1 MTATLGRQLP
11 LSPAQA
17 IADYCARHAVSLTSE
32 QRTALRVLL
41 TDRDIDAEH
50 RVLRTSRNEALQE
63 AAVIARDYDEDH
75 ANRAVMRNTAA
86 GIFERICALK
96 S

>member
-1 MTATLGRQLP
+1 MTAILGRSLP

-41 TDRDIDAEH
+41 TDRDIDTEH
-50 RVLRTSRNEALQE
+50 RIRNEIMRE
-63 AAVIARDYDEDH
+63 SARKE
-75 ANRAVMRNTAA
+75 RA
-86 GIFERICALK
+86 
-96 S
+96 

>member
-1 MTATLGRQLP
+1 MTATLGRSLP

-41 TDRDIDAEH
+41 TDRDIDTEH
-50 RVLRTSRNEALQE
+50 RVRNEIMREAKRASRNLT
-63 AAVIARDYDEDH
+63 Y
-75 ANRAVMRNTAA
+75 
-86 GIFERICALK
+86 GG
-96 S
+96 

>member
-41 TDRDIDAEH
+41 TDRDIDTEH
-50 RVLRTSRNEALQE
+50 RVRNEIMRE
-63 AAVIARDYDEDH
+63 KP
-75 ANRAVMRNTAA
+75 RAPRNLTY
-86 GIFERICALK
+86 GG
-96 S
+96 